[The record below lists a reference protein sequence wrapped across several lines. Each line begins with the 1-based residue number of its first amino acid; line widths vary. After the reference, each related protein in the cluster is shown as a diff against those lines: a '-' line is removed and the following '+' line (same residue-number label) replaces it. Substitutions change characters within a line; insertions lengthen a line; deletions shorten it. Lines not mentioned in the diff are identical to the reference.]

1 MKQRFRSTCIA
12 ILIIGWLT
20 AAGFSQSQSGGSSS
34 GSGGSTGSTGGTR
47 PTQPRQPTRPMDQQ
61 RGPMFVSGRVLMET
75 GKPVPEPVTVE
86 LNCGLRPLQVIHTDL
101 GGYFTFSLGTGMQSN
116 FDFSAANESPAG
128 FGGGSRANSP
138 QGFAGSLRG
147 CELRLSVAG
156 FHPINHIIAQHMDL
170 GRVEVGTLRLQRLAN
185 VSGSAI
191 SVSSLL
197 VPDEARKEFERAIK
211 ELQGKKTKSAREH
224 LGKAI
229 AKHDQYAAA
238 WYQLG
243 RIELSDGE
251 RNKATQ
257 AFERAIGID
266 PQYIPPYMDLAVL
279 QVQEQQWQAAVETTA
294 KALAMDSSLG
304 YANFLQAIGHFNLS
318 EFDAAAESARA
329 AEKMPHENIPQV
341 HALLADIFLRGEEYV
356 DAVTEM
362 RKYLEEAPGGQFAE
376 QMKKNLAQLE
386 PHLPLPETT
395 PSDPPAPPAP

>member
-1 MKQRFRSTCIA
+1 MKQFFRSTWIA
-12 ILIIGWLT
+12 ILLIGLT
-20 AAGFSQSQSGGSSS
+20 AAGFAQSQSGGSSS
-34 GSGGSTGSTGGTR
+34 GSRGPTGSTGGS
-47 PTQPRQPTRPMDQQ
+47 TQPPRQPTRPMDQP
-61 RGPMFVSGRVLMET
+61 RGPMFVSGRVLLET

-116 FDFSAANESPAG
+116 FDFSAANESPTS

-211 ELQGKKTKSAREH
+211 DLQGKKTKSAREH

-251 RNKATQ
+251 RDKASQ

-266 PQYIPPYMDLAVL
+266 PQYVPPYMDLAIL
-279 QVQEQQWQAAVETTA
+279 QVQEQQWQAAVQTTG

-304 YANFLQAIGHFNLS
+304 YASFLQAIGNFNLN
-318 EFDAAAESARA
+318 EFDAAEESART

-341 HALLADIFLRGEEYV
+341 HALLADILLRREEYV
-356 DAVTEM
+356 DAVAEM
-362 RKYLEEAPGGQFAE
+362 RKYLEEAPEGQFAE

-386 PHLPLPETT
+386 PHLPLSETA
-395 PSDPPAPPAP
+395 PSDPLAPPAP